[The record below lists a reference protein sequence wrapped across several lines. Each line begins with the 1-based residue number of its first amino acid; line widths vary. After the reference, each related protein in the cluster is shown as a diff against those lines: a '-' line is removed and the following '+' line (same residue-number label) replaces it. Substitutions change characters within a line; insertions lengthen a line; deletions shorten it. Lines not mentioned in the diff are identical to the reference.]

1 MSKTLGLALG
11 AGGARGVAH
20 IGFLKALEENGIKPD
35 YIAGSSMGAVVGGCY
50 AKGMHIDDI
59 RDIVLKIKA
68 MDILDISPM
77 SLTKLSLLKS
87 KKVQRLFLQYLGDVT
102 FDQLNIPF
110 TCTAV
115 DLLSGKLVNFTEGSV
130 AVGVQAS
137 SCIPSIFRP
146 VHLNGQILIDG
157 GVLCRVPIE
166 QVRKMG
172 ADVVVAVDVLVNTS
186 KPVDNI
192 PNIFSMLFR
201 VYDIMDNQLT
211 QMAKKRKRNKCEL
224 YLEPEME
231 GMEAVAVKYLDKAYQ
246 EGYEIGI
253 KNIEKI
259 KELLK
264 D

>member
-1 MSKTLGLALG
+1 MSKKLGLALG

-20 IGFLKALEENGIKPD
+20 VGFLKALEENGIKPD

-50 AKGMHIDDI
+50 AKGMHIDEI
-59 RDIVLKIKA
+59 KDIVLKIKA
-68 MDILDISPM
+68 MDIVDISPM

-87 KKVQRLFLQYLGDVT
+87 KKVQNLFLQYLGNTT
-102 FDQLNIPF
+102 FEELHIPF
-110 TCTAV
+110 ACTAV
-115 DLLSGKLVNFTEGSV
+115 DLLSGKLVIFDKGPV

-146 VHLNGQILIDG
+146 VHLDGKILVDG

-172 ADVVVAVDVLVNTS
+172 ADVVVAVDVLINTS
-186 KPVDNI
+186 KPVESI
-192 PNIFSMLFR
+192 PNIFSMLLR
-201 VYDIMDNQLT
+201 VYDIMDNNQT
-211 QMAKKRKRNKCEL
+211 QIAKKRKRNRCEL
-224 YLEPEME
+224 YLQPEME
-231 GMEAVAVKYLDKAYQ
+231 GLDAVAVKNLDKAYQ
-246 EGYEIGI
+246 EGYDLGI